1 MQVDPRLTAAAQLHS
16 EDMAANSYFSHTSR
30 DGRSFADRIR
40 DQGYPSPAA
49 ENIARGQRSASA
61 VMQAWLNSAG
71 HRRNILNCSLRA
83 IGVGVAPGNVWTQ
96 DFGRS

>member
-1 MQVDPRLTAAAQLHS
+1 LQVDPRLTAAAQLHS
-16 EDMAANSYFSHTSR
+16 EDMAANNYFSHTSR

-61 VMQAWLNSAG
+61 VIQARLSSAG

>member
-1 MQVDPRLTAAAQLHS
+1 
-16 EDMAANSYFSHTSR
+16 MAANGYFSHTGR

-40 DQGYPSPAA
+40 AQGYPSPAA

-83 IGVGVAPGNVWTQ
+83 IGVGFAPGNVWTQ
-96 DFGRS
+96 DFGRT